1 MRIDL
6 NPSAMPELGRS
17 GEAAAGTKPLDATN
31 LAAPDAEDVAH
42 LSSGSDAVQK
52 LKLQLDA
59 LPDIRQQ
66 RVDALR
72 QAISDGSYKI
82 SPQGI
87 ATAMLAELG
96 QKTA

>member
-6 NPSAMPELGRS
+6 NPSAMPQLGRS
-17 GEAAAGTKPLDATN
+17 SEAAPGTQPADMTK

-52 LKLQLDA
+52 LKAQLDA
-59 LPDIRQQ
+59 VPEVRQD

-72 QAISDGSYKI
+72 QAISDGTYKI

-87 ATAMLAELG
+87 AAAMLAELG